1 MFGFRFGNEQARS
14 TRVLFPGETT
24 RHNLRDN
31 PGRMRGQALVVP
43 GPVEVSVR
51 NSAWATAALA
61 VSATLVLAACG
72 SSHSSASSSTSSS
85 ASSSST
91 ATSSAAAGTGAKT
104 LGCMVTDTGGIND
117 RSFNASSWAGMQAA
131 ADANSNITVKYL
143 QSTTQSDYTPNINT
157 FISEH
162 CNIIVTVGFLMGAAT
177 EAAAKANP
185 NQKFAI
191 VDCSYASGCITG
203 THESNIDQLVFNT
216 VQDGFL
222 GGYLAAGMTKT
233 GKVAT
238 FGGIE
243 LPTVTIYMD
252 GYWDGV
258 QYYNQKHGT
267 HVQVLGWNEQT
278 QKGSFTGDFTNQTK
292 GQTLTQTFISEGAD
306 IIFPV
311 AGNVGLGAAKAVQSA
326 DQAAGSN
333 KVNMMWVDV
342 DGCVSATQYC
352 PYFITSVEKG
362 IVAAV
367 KTSVQSVASGTFT
380 GGTYVGTLAN
390 GGAVL
395 APYHQFAT
403 KVPAS
408 LQAEIQQVTM
418 GIENGSIPTPT
429 KSPVT

>member
-1 MFGFRFGNEQARS
+1 MK
-14 TRVLFPGETT
+14 
-24 RHNLRDN
+24 H
-31 PGRMRGQALVVP
+31 
-43 GPVEVSVR
+43 
-51 NSAWATAALA
+51 SAWATAALA
-61 VSATLVLAACG
+61 VSATLVVAACG
-72 SSHSSASSSTSSS
+72 SSTSS
-85 ASSSST
+85 ASSSSSSSSAST
-91 ATSSAAAGTGAKT
+91 STSSAAAATGSKT

-131 ADANSNITVKYL
+131 AAANPNITVKYL

-157 FISEH
+157 FIGEK

-191 VDCSYASGCITG
+191 VDCSYATQCLTG
-203 THESNIDQLVFNT
+203 TKESNIDQLTYNT

-238 FGGIE
+238 FGGVE

-258 QYYNQKHGT
+258 QYYNSKHGT

-326 DQAAGSN
+326 DSAAGGD

-342 DGCVSATQYC
+342 DGCVSAAQYC
-352 PYFITSVEKG
+352 SYFITSVEKG
-362 IVAAV
+362 VVASV
-367 KTSVQSVASGTFT
+367 KGVVLSAASGTFA
-380 GGTYVGTLAN
+380 GGTYVGTLSN

-395 APYHQFAT
+395 APYHDFAA
-403 KVPAS
+403 KVPAA
-408 LQAEIQQVTM
+408 LQTEIAQLKT
-418 GIENGSIPTPT
+418 GIENGSIQTPT

>member
-1 MFGFRFGNEQARS
+1 
-14 TRVLFPGETT
+14 VK
-24 RHNLRDN
+24 H
-31 PGRMRGQALVVP
+31 
-43 GPVEVSVR
+43 
-51 NSAWATAALA
+51 SAWAILALA
-61 VSATLVLAACG
+61 VSTTLVTAGCG
-72 SSHSSASSSTSSS
+72 SSTSS
-85 ASSSST
+85 ATTGTSSPTSTSTST
-91 ATSSAAAGTGAKT
+91 AAATGKT
-104 LGCMVTDTGGIND
+104 LACMVTDTGGIND

-131 ADANSNITVKYL
+131 ATANPNVTVKYL
-143 QSTTQSDYTPNINT
+143 QSTTQSDYVPNINT
-157 FISEH
+157 FIGEK

-185 NQKFAI
+185 TEKFAI
-191 VDCSYASGCITG
+191 VDCSYATQCLTG
-203 THESNIDQLVFNT
+203 TKESNIDQLTYNT

-222 GGYLAAGMTKT
+222 GGYLAAGMSKT

-252 GYWDGV
+252 GYYDGV
-258 QYYNQKHGT
+258 QYYNTKHGT
-267 HVQVLGWNEQT
+267 HVQVLGWNETT

-306 IIFPV
+306 VIFPV

-326 DQAAGSN
+326 DAAAGSD
-333 KVNMMWVDV
+333 KVNMEWVDV
-342 DGCVSATQYC
+342 DGCVSAATYC

-362 IVAAV
+362 IVASV
-367 KTSVQSVASGTFT
+367 KATVLSAASGTFT
-380 GGTYVGTLAN
+380 GGTYVGTLSN

-395 APYHQFAT
+395 APYHEFAS

-408 LQAEIQQVTM
+408 LQSEIMQVEA
-418 GIENGSIPTPT
+418 GIENGSIATPT